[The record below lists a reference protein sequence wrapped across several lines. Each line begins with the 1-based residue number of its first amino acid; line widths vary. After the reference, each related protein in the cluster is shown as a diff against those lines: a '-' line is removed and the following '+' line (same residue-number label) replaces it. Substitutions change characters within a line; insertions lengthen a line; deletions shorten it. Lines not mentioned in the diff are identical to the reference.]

1 MSWLHEPLEAW
12 NAFFHAREPATT
24 IALFRVLFGF
34 LLLANALLF
43 VREARLWIGARGVLP
58 RERYRE
64 AFGRS
69 RFTLLSYLP
78 GSDTWVFVVLGLHV
92 LAAASLVLGY
102 ATRCSAAFA
111 FITLVSI
118 QQRNPLVL
126 YGADHVLRLMSFLL
140 IFSRAGEVWSVDH
153 WLMARAG
160 QQAQEATAWCSRLMQ
175 LQVSIV
181 YFKAF
186 VAKLSG
192 GTWRDGSAAYYAME
206 AAGFRRMRLPSF
218 ARSWLW
224 SRLATWWT
232 LTVELALGS
241 VVWVRE
247 LRYPC
252 LLAGIT
258 LHLLME
264 VFMNL
269 QLFGVTMIVCL
280 TLFIEPQALDA
291 LLRSLELLSFG
302 TPGGR

>member
-1 MSWLHEPLEAW
+1 VTWLREPLEAW

-24 IALFRVLFGF
+24 IALFRVLFGI

-43 VREARLWIGARGVLP
+43 VRQARLWIGERGVLP
-58 RERYRE
+58 RQRYRE
-64 AFGRS
+64 AFGHS

-78 GSDTWVFVVLGLHV
+78 GSDVWGFVILGLHI
-92 LAAASLVLGY
+92 LAAASLVLGF
-102 ATRCSAAFA
+102 ATRCSAAVA
-111 FITLVSI
+111 FITLTSI

-140 IFSRAGEVWSVDH
+140 IFSRAGEVWSVDQ
-153 WLMARAG
+153 WLIARAG
-160 QQAQEATAWCSRLMQ
+160 LQAQEATAWCSRLMQ

-192 GTWRDGSAAYYAME
+192 ETWRDGSAVYYAVE
-206 AAGFRRMRLPSF
+206 AAGFRRARLPCF
-218 ARSWLW
+218 ARSWSW

-241 VVWVRE
+241 LVWVRE

-252 LLAGIT
+252 LLAGVT

-280 TLFIEPQALDA
+280 TLFIEPQGLDA
-291 LLRSLELLSFG
+291 LLRNLELWSLG
-302 TPGGR
+302 MPGGR